1 MYTCYV
7 RYVHATKS
15 FHTHYML
22 LAYFDVYNY
31 TTTPAYTIHSLTYIH
46 TYIYLHTYTL
56 SQSEILSL
64 QARLAELE
72 KLHRSARSDLEAHQ
86 DRDTQTTRE
95 LQRMIDKQ
103 EYELKRSQERLQE
116 CNTRIESD
124 TIRIQS
130 LERKIQELQDSIY
143 DKTKAINEEKHRYDL
158 LESTH
163 IKLVEAREKLTAE
176 LLEERQ
182 KYSSIDEVL
191 TRQKTSISALEAE
204 VASYK
209 ARVNDPSLLSPQ
221 RGVAPAPAYTPY
233 HGQNYDPYSPPPT
246 HPSTLSDMNNNNN
259 NNNIT
264 LQKLQYDIDY
274 KLKQEL
280 TDLLQHQKQ
289 ELLEIK
295 QYKILQEKED
305 EFKGKLKEI
314 SNESQYY
321 KQLCYDLESRLKHTE
336 QIQQDAATA
345 SAAAVNADIL
355 FQQQLQQQQQ
365 QAYTPNLS
373 QTLPPNAY
381 TTPSA
386 AVGQQVDQ
394 SMALIQTQLH
404 ALRDHLANTLNGPN
418 ASRGANTAVP
428 VYYPYSNSFV
438 SYPPTPITR
447 GRVLYPPMS
456 SMVQL
461 PMGASPQRVLPHDG
475 AVQQLHMKV
484 GDSVFPL

>member
-1 MYTCYV
+1 M
-7 RYVHATKS
+7 S
-15 FHTHYML
+15 
-22 LAYFDVYNY
+22 
-31 TTTPAYTIHSLTYIH
+31 
-46 TYIYLHTYTL
+46 
-56 SQSEILSL
+56 
-64 QARLAELE
+64 
-72 KLHRSARSDLEAHQ
+72 
-86 DRDTQTTRE
+86 
-95 LQRMIDKQ
+95 
-103 EYELKRSQERLQE
+103 
-116 CNTRIESD
+116 
-124 TIRIQS
+124 
-130 LERKIQELQDSIY
+130 
-143 DKTKAINEEKHRYDL
+143 
-158 LESTH
+158 
-163 IKLVEAREKLTAE
+163 
-176 LLEERQ
+176 RQ
-182 KYSSIDEVL
+182 KA
-191 TRQKTSISALEAE
+191 SISALEAE

-209 ARVNDPSLLSPQ
+209 ARLNDTTPLLSPQ
-221 RGVAPAPAYTPY
+221 RGVASAAAYTPY
-233 HGQNYDPYSPPPT
+233 HGQNYDPYSPPPPPT
-246 HPSTLSDMNNNNN
+246 YPTTQVPDN

-280 TDLLQHQKQ
+280 TDLLQNQKQ

-295 QYKILQEKED
+295 QHKILQEKED

-314 SNESQYY
+314 SIETTYY

-336 QIQQDAATA
+336 QIEQDTATTT
-345 SAAAVNADIL
+345 AAVNADIQYL
-355 FQQQLQQQQQ
+355 QQQLLQQQQQ
-365 QAYTPNLS
+365 QVYTPNLS

-418 ASRGANTAVP
+418 ASRGATTAVP
-428 VYYPYSNSFV
+428 VYYPYSNSLV
-438 SYPPTPITR
+438 LYPPTPITR

>member
-1 MYTCYV
+1 MCITILPPLHTPYT
-7 RYVHATKS
+7 
-15 FHTHYML
+15 L
-22 LAYFDVYNY
+22 L
-31 TTTPAYTIHSLTYIH
+31 HTYIH

-72 KLHRSARSDLEAHQ
+72 QLHRSARSDLEAHQ

-116 CNTRIESD
+116 SNTRIEAD

-130 LERKIQELQDSIY
+130 LERQIQELQDSIY
-143 DKTKAINEEKHRYDL
+143 DKTKSLQEEKHRYDL

-163 IKLVEAREKLTAE
+163 IKLVEAREKLTAD

-182 KYSSIDEVL
+182 KYGSIDELVS
-191 TRQKTSISALEAE
+191 RQKASISALEAE

-209 ARVNDPSLLSPQ
+209 ARLNDTISSVSYPLLSPQ

-233 HGQNYDPYSPPPT
+233 TGQNYDPYSPPPS
-246 HPSTLSDMNNNNN
+246 HPSTLSDMNNNSNNN

-295 QYKILQEKED
+295 QHKILQEKED

-321 KQLCYDLESRLKHTE
+321 KQLCYDLESRLKHTD
-336 QIQQDAATA
+336 QIQQDAAAATT
-345 SAAAVNADIL
+345 AAAVNADIL
-355 FQQQLQQQQQ
+355 FQQQQLQQQQQ
-365 QAYTPNLS
+365 EAYTPNLS

-438 SYPPTPITR
+438 LYPPTPITR

-461 PMGASPQRVLPHDG
+461 PGASPSRVLPHDG

>member
-1 MYTCYV
+1 
-7 RYVHATKS
+7 
-15 FHTHYML
+15 
-22 LAYFDVYNY
+22 
-31 TTTPAYTIHSLTYIH
+31 
-46 TYIYLHTYTL
+46 
-56 SQSEILSL
+56 
-64 QARLAELE
+64 
-72 KLHRSARSDLEAHQ
+72 
-86 DRDTQTTRE
+86 
-95 LQRMIDKQ
+95 MIDRQ

-116 CNTRIESD
+116 CNTRIEAD

-130 LERKIQELQDSIY
+130 LERQIQELQDSIY
-143 DKTKAINEEKHRYDL
+143 DKTRVLQEEKHRYDL

-163 IKLVEAREKLTAE
+163 IKLVEARENLTAE

-182 KYSSIDEVL
+182 KYSSIDELV
-191 TRQKTSISALEAE
+191 TRQKASISALEAE

-209 ARVNDPSLLSPQ
+209 ARINDTAPSVSYPLSSPQ
-221 RGVAPAPAYTPY
+221 RGVAPATAYTPY
-233 HGQNYDPYSPPPT
+233 HGQNYDPYSPLPT
-246 HPSTLSDMNNNNN
+246 HTSTQVPDNNNNN
-259 NNNIT
+259 NNMT

-295 QYKILQEKED
+295 QHKILQEKED

-336 QIQQDAATA
+336 QIQQDTAAAT
-345 SAAAVNADIL
+345 VNADL
-355 FQQQLQQQQQ
+355 QYQQQQLLQQQQQ

-484 GDSVFPL
+484 GDSLYIQPLQHVLYRMLNILYYMMDTSALLCILRCIHLLYYTLHTLPYTTPYVYMPLFRSITKSGVYRSNSTNLTLSSASANQKTH